1 MKKCTHNFLIC
12 GLITGMVLATQFLSY
27 AEMQTRANEV
37 KEIEH
42 VSTFSNAGTARAI
55 GIPRGRLLS
64 SVALQISDEG
74 RGTVGVSSDIL
85 CHEPMER
92 ITAWIY
98 LEQWDTTDEDW
109 RTVEYEHFEWRASD
123 YPNEDLTMAMV
134 SYNIPKQERGQDYR
148 LRGVY
153 GVKDL
158 DSTLQESW
166 SVSTATLFLE

>member
-1 MKKCTHNFLIC
+1 MKKCTQNFLIC
-12 GLITGMVLATQFLSY
+12 GLVMVIVMVTQLSSY
-27 AEMQTRANEV
+27 AEVQTKTNKV
-37 KEIEH
+37 DEIENIR
-42 VSTFSNAGTARAI
+42 VFSNAGTVRTI

-74 RGTVGVSSDIL
+74 RGTIGVSSDIL

-98 LEQWDTTDEDW
+98 LEQWDAVDEDW
-109 RTVEYEHFEWRASD
+109 MTMEYEHFEWLASD
-123 YPNEDLTMAMV
+123 YPDENLTMAMI
-134 SYNIPKQERGQDYR
+134 SYNIPKQERGKDYR

-166 SVSTATLFLE
+166 SVSTTTLFLE

>member
-1 MKKCTHNFLIC
+1 MRKRTQNLLIC
-12 GLITGMVLATQFLSY
+12 GLVAVIVIVMQFSSY
-27 AEMQTRANEV
+27 AEMEIWTNEV
-37 KEIEH
+37 QEIEN
-42 VSTFSNAGTARAI
+42 VRVFINEGTARTI
-55 GIPRGRLLS
+55 GTPRGRLLS

-74 RGTVGVSSDIL
+74 KGTVGVSSDIL

-98 LEQWDTTDEDW
+98 LEQWDTTEEDW
-109 RTVEYEHFEWRASD
+109 KVLESEHFEWNASD
-123 YPNEDLTMAMV
+123 YPDENLTMAMV
-134 SYNIPKQERGQDYR
+134 SYNIPKQERGRDYR

-158 DSTLQESW
+158 DSAIQESW